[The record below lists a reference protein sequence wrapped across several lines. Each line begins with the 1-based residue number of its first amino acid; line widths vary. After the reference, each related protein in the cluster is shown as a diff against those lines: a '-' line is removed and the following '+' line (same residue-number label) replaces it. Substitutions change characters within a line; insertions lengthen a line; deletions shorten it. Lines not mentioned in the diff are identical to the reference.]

1 MNFLCP
7 ACRTPLPGA
16 RTDLVVPCATC
27 GVQVDLARMETA
39 PGIARL
45 SPEVDLT
52 GDSLG
57 GFRLVGRLG
66 AGGMG
71 TVYAAEGHVG
81 ACAVKVLSSLMAA
94 DPAVRARFRREAE
107 ALRQVQHPAIIRVL
121 AEGEERGFCWYAME
135 RVNGPDL
142 RAKLTKDGPLP
153 WPEVEGLARRML
165 EALGAAHER
174 GFIHRD
180 VKPGNILLA
189 PDGAKLCDFG
199 IARLDGAT
207 TLTESAALI
216 GSLRYMAPEQQR
228 LGRAVAQSDLFA
240 LGLVLYEALAGGFPG
255 EKPLP
260 AGVPGRLRR
269 LLTRLLAE
277 RIEDRPDSA
286 ESARRLLERRVPVGA
301 LSVGTSAVMALAAF
315 LLLSPAAVPEPQDVT
330 GAPAVKKDERG
341 PREPEA
347 PPQALARPEVTSA
360 EPSAQQARQLGT
372 PQVAEPQAPAPST
385 RQAPQRG
392 TPRTEEAR
400 PAPLPQKKV
409 DLDLGK
415 RGVGGPGGTALGLGG
430 LAGESPKR
438 GGTRG
443 TAATSKKAGPT
454 SSRPEEPVLE
464 KD

>member
-16 RTDLVVPCATC
+16 RPALVVSCSAC
-27 GVQVDLARMETA
+27 GVQVDLARAETA
-39 PGIARL
+39 PGTARL

-52 GDSLG
+52 GESLG
-57 GFRLVGRLG
+57 GFRLLSRLG

-71 TVYAAEGHVG
+71 TVYAAEGYPG
-81 ACAVKVLSSLMAA
+81 ACAVKVLSTLVAA

-107 ALRQVQHPAIIRVL
+107 ALRQVQHPAVVRVL
-121 AEGEERGFCWYAME
+121 ADGEERGFCWYAME
-135 RVNGPDL
+135 RVDGPDL

-165 EALGAAHER
+165 EALGAAHEK

-189 PDGAKLCDFG
+189 ADGAKLCDFG

-240 LGLVLYEALAGGFPG
+240 LGLVLYESLAGGFPG

-260 AGVPGRLRR
+260 AGVPSRLRR
-269 LLTRLLAE
+269 LLARLLSE

-301 LSVGTSAVMALAAF
+301 LAVGTSAVMALAAF
-315 LLLSPAAVPEPQDVT
+315 LFLGPASARQEPPVAKKDASVVTKDAAPTQPAPQATALQQESPPLPDSVPQPQSLDEPVQPQATPERPARALGTGALQPSSPAKA
-330 GAPAVKKDERG
+330 GAKTSPRG
-341 PREPEA
+341 KAGLFA
-347 PPQALARPEVTSA
+347 P
-360 EPSAQQARQLGT
+360 
-372 PQVAEPQAPAPST
+372 
-385 RQAPQRG
+385 
-392 TPRTEEAR
+392 
-400 PAPLPQKKV
+400 
-409 DLDLGK
+409 
-415 RGVGGPGGTALGLGG
+415 GTATKKPDTASLKRTRLQE
-430 LAGESPKR
+430 LKQKASPLK
-438 GGTRG
+438 
-443 TAATSKKAGPT
+443 
-454 SSRPEEPVLE
+454 E
-464 KD
+464 

>member
-16 RTDLVVPCATC
+16 RPALVVSCSAC
-27 GVQVDLARMETA
+27 GVQVDLARVETA

-52 GDSLG
+52 GETLG
-57 GFRLVGRLG
+57 GFRLLSRLG

-71 TVYAAEGHVG
+71 TVYAAEGYQG
-81 ACAVKVLSSLMAA
+81 PCAVKVLSTLVAA

-107 ALRQVQHPAIIRVL
+107 ALRQVQHPAVVRVL
-121 AEGEERGFCWYAME
+121 SDGEERGFCWYAME
-135 RVNGPDL
+135 RVDGPDL

-165 EALGAAHER
+165 AALGASHER

-240 LGLVLYEALAGGFPG
+240 LGLVLYESLAGGFPG

-260 AGVPGRLRR
+260 AGVPARLRR
-269 LLTRLLAE
+269 LLSRLLAE

-301 LSVGTSAVMALAAF
+301 LAVGTSTVLALAA
-315 LLLSPAAVPEPQDVT
+315 LLLLGPAA
-330 GAPAVKKDERG
+330 
-341 PREPEA
+341 
-347 PPQALARPEVTSA
+347 ARQET
-360 EPSAQQARQLGT
+360 PSATTKAAVT
-372 PQVAEPQAPAPST
+372 KEPAPAPT
-385 RQAPQRG
+385 PEATQATALQQESP
-392 TPRTEEAR
+392 PPPDSSAR
-400 PAPLPQKKV
+400 PAPSRGTEAARPTLQKQDTPALP
-409 DLDLGK
+409 L
-415 RGVGGPGGTALGLGG
+415 
-430 LAGESPKR
+430 
-438 GGTRG
+438 GTRG
-443 TAATSKKAGPT
+443 TGSAAPLAAPDGKLAPRGKTLFRSFDDGFSEKATGTPSRKGTRLKEMKQKELAPKK
-454 SSRPEEPVLE
+454 E
-464 KD
+464 

>member
-1 MNFLCP
+1 
-7 ACRTPLPGA
+7 
-16 RTDLVVPCATC
+16 
-27 GVQVDLARMETA
+27 
-39 PGIARL
+39 
-45 SPEVDLT
+45 
-52 GDSLG
+52 
-57 GFRLVGRLG
+57 

-71 TVYAAEGHVG
+71 TVYAAEGYAG
-81 ACAVKVLSSLMAA
+81 PCAVKVLSTLVAA

-107 ALRQVQHPAIIRVL
+107 ALRQVQHPAIVRVL

-135 RVNGPDL
+135 RVDGPDL

-153 WPEVEGLARRML
+153 WPEVEGLSRRML
-165 EALGAAHER
+165 AALGAAHER

-260 AGVPGRLRR
+260 AEVPRRLRR
-269 LLTRLLAE
+269 LLTRLLSE

-301 LSVGTSAVMALAAF
+301 VALGTSAVAALAGLV
-315 LLLSPAAVPEPQDVT
+315 LLGPMAASQEPAAETKAPVVTKNAPVAPVPEAVQAKTRQEPVEQ
-330 GAPAVKKDERG
+330 APTKDT
-341 PREPEA
+341 A
-347 PPQALARPEVTSA
+347 PSSRQALQA
-360 EPSAQQARQLGT
+360 EP
-372 PQVAEPQAPAPST
+372 P
-385 RQAPQRG
+385 
-392 TPRTEEAR
+392 
-400 PAPLPQKKV
+400 
-409 DLDLGK
+409 
-415 RGVGGPGGTALGLGG
+415 GTATPTPLQKAL
-430 LAGESPKR
+430 
-438 GGTRG
+438 GTRG
-443 TAATSKKAGPT
+443 TSGGTGGPGVRTGDPTTEDRLKSGGKRAGLPRARSKNAA
-454 SSRPEEPVLE
+454 LE

>member
-16 RTDLVVPCATC
+16 RVDLVVPCSAC
-27 GVQVDLARMETA
+27 GVQVDLARVETA
-39 PGIARL
+39 PGVARF

-52 GDSLG
+52 GESLG

-71 TVYAAEGHVG
+71 TVYAAEGHAG
-81 ACAVKVLSSLMAA
+81 PCAVKVLSTLVAA
-94 DPAVRARFRREAE
+94 DPAVRVRFRREAE
-107 ALRQVQHPAIIRVL
+107 ALRQVQHPAIVRVL

-135 RVNGPDL
+135 RVDGPDL

-165 EALGAAHER
+165 EALGAAHEH

-301 LSVGTSAVMALAAF
+301 LAVGTSTVAALAA
-315 LLLSPAAVPEPQDVT
+315 LLLLGPAAASREPPAATKAPVPQAAQAVTPAPEPSPV
-330 GAPAVKKDERG
+330 
-341 PREPEA
+341 EPL
-347 PPQALARPEVTSA
+347 QTKNT
-360 EPSAQQARQLGT
+360 EPST
-372 PQVAEPQAPAPST
+372 PQAPRVATPG
-385 RQAPQRG
+385 APQ
-392 TPRTEEAR
+392 
-400 PAPLPQKKV
+400 
-409 DLDLGK
+409 
-415 RGVGGPGGTALGLGG
+415 TADSL
-430 LAGESPKR
+430 
-438 GGTRG
+438 GTRG
-443 TAATSKKAGPT
+443 TSPATEEAFKRGGMKRTAPSKAG
-454 SSRPEEPVLE
+454 RPGLTKATPKEALLE
-464 KD
+464 KE

>member
-16 RTDLVVPCATC
+16 RTALVVPCSVC

-39 PGIARL
+39 PGTARL

-52 GDSLG
+52 GDALG

-71 TVYAAEGHVG
+71 TVYAAEGPDG
-81 ACAVKVLSSLMAA
+81 ACAVKVLSALVAA
-94 DPAVRARFRREAE
+94 DPAVRARFRREAD
-107 ALRQVQHPAIIRVL
+107 ALRRVRHPAVIRVL

-135 RVNGPDL
+135 RVDGPDL
-142 RAKLTKDGPLP
+142 RAKLTKEGPLP
-153 WPEVEGLARRML
+153 WPEVEGLARRMFA
-165 EALGAAHER
+165 ALGAAHEQ

-240 LGLVLYEALAGGFPG
+240 LGLVLYESLAGGFPG

-260 AGVPGRLRR
+260 AGVPRRLRR
-269 LLTRLLAE
+269 LLSRLLAE

-286 ESARRLLERRVPVGA
+286 EFALRLLERRVPVGA
-301 LSVGTSAVMALAAF
+301 LAVGTAAVLALAVLVFA
-315 LLLSPAAVPEPQDVT
+315 PAAPPVPEAPKLAPRAEAPAKAAPVPPEPSPTQVQQVQQAAPPALPEPQ
-330 GAPAVKKDERG
+330 
-341 PREPEA
+341 
-347 PPQALARPEVTSA
+347 
-360 EPSAQQARQLGT
+360 
-372 PQVAEPQAPAPST
+372 
-385 RQAPQRG
+385 QR
-392 TPRTEEAR
+392 
-400 PAPLPQKKV
+400 PLPAREKS
-409 DLDLGK
+409 
-415 RGVGGPGGTALGLGG
+415 ALGLEEP
-430 LAGESPKR
+430 LK
-438 GGTRG
+438 RG
-443 TAATSKKAGPT
+443 TAGTKERARRPSKKALA
-454 SSRPEEPVLE
+454 PEKE
-464 KD
+464 